1 MTQTDKQETRP
12 WAYGVNDVG
21 IMLGISRSMVYKLF
35 RQGELKKFS
44 IGTKSLVLVK
54 DLIDFIEDRT
64 E

>member
-1 MTQTDKQETRP
+1 MTQTDKQEPRP
-12 WAYGVNDVG
+12 WAYSVNDVG

-44 IGTKSLVLVK
+44 IGAKSLVLVK

>member
-12 WAYGVNDVG
+12 WAYSVNDVG

-54 DLIDFIEDRT
+54 DLIDFIERNT

>member
-1 MTQTDKQETRP
+1 MTQIGKQETKP
-12 WAYGVNDVG
+12 WAYSVNDVG

-44 IGTKSLVLVK
+44 IGNKSLVLVK
-54 DLIDFIEDRT
+54 DLIDFIEERT

>member
-1 MTQTDKQETRP
+1 MTQTDKQEARP
-12 WAYGVNDVG
+12 WAYSVNDVG
-21 IMLGISRSMVYKLF
+21 IMFGISRSMVYKLI

-54 DLIDFIEDRT
+54 DLIHFIEERT

>member
-12 WAYGVNDVG
+12 WAYSVNDVG

-35 RQGELKKFS
+35 RQGELKKFN

>member
-12 WAYGVNDVG
+12 WAYSVNDVG

-44 IGTKSLVLVK
+44 IGKKSLVLVK
-54 DLIDFIEDRT
+54 DLIDFVEDRT